1 MGKRII
7 RILHVKL
14 KAFPAISS
22 NSGKGNKKQYPY
34 NSSMHMPGLLDSLLS
49 SQQSELF
56 LSCLSSSRCTAS
68 FGLLEQLAGQR
79 ELGCAIGGHDTPV
92 TLVSFSS
99 AVADGCRLLRLVEG
113 FKDKGVDAVCQYAA
127 DGVVVVCLC
136 VLRACDGGAIV
147 GSTWMKVSIVHAS
160 RILRPSTHHP
170 SASQSHPPR
179 IRWHSGSPRQ
189 SEYEQELVE
198 CRRRRS

>member
-127 DGVVVVCLC
+127 DGVIVVCLC
-136 VLRACDGGAIV
+136 VL
-147 GSTWMKVSIVHAS
+147 GSTWIKVSIVHAS

>member
-1 MGKRII
+1 
-7 RILHVKL
+7 
-14 KAFPAISS
+14 
-22 NSGKGNKKQYPY
+22 
-34 NSSMHMPGLLDSLLS
+34 MPGFLDYLLS

-56 LSCLSSSRCTAS
+56 PSCMSSSRCTAS
-68 FGLLEQLAGQR
+68 FGLLEQLAGQW
-79 ELGCAIGGHDTPV
+79 EFGCAIGGHDTPV

-99 AVADGCRLLRLVEG
+99 AVANGCRLLRLVEG

-136 VLRACDGGAIV
+136 VLRACDGSAV
-147 GSTWMKVSIVHAS
+147 VSSTWMKVSIVHAS
-160 RILRPSTHHP
+160 RRLRPSTHHP

>member
-14 KAFPAISS
+14 KAFPAMSS

-79 ELGCAIGGHDTPV
+79 ELGCAIRGHDTPV
-92 TLVSFSS
+92 TLVSFGST
-99 AVADGCRLLRLVEG
+99 VADGCRLLGLIEG
-113 FKDKGVDAVCQYAA
+113 FEDEGVHAVCQHAA

-136 VLRACDGGAIV
+136 VLRACDGGAVV
-147 GSTWMKVSIVHAS
+147 GSTCIKVSIVHAS
-160 RILRPSTHHP
+160 RRLRPSTHRP
-170 SASQSHPPR
+170 SANQSHPPR
-179 IRWHSGSPRQ
+179 TRWHSGSPRQ